1 MVAIVLY
8 REYGANLLASL
19 RGRTL
24 DPTTLTVE
32 DESSLIVIDRLV
44 ESDDERDV
52 RLGLDILTVAQHP
65 ALHPRLEQL
74 AVDDRVNVRTDA
86 LARLRDLAPH
96 LAAEAARAGLD
107 DPSPEVRAACV
118 RVLGAAG
125 DPSDVRGDPGAVGRC
140 RPGGAASR
148 WPSP

>member
-1 MVAIVLY
+1 MVAWVVVATMLY

-24 DPTTLTVE
+24 DPATLTVE

-65 ALHPRLEQL
+65 ALHARLEQL
-74 AVDDRVNVRTDA
+74 AVDDRVNVRKDA
-86 LARLRDLAPH
+86 LERLRLLAPH
-96 LAAEAARAGLD
+96 LAAEAARAG
-107 DPSPEVRAACV
+107 S
-118 RVLGAAG
+118 G
-125 DPSDVRGDPGAVGRC
+125 
-140 RPGGAASR
+140 
-148 WPSP
+148 